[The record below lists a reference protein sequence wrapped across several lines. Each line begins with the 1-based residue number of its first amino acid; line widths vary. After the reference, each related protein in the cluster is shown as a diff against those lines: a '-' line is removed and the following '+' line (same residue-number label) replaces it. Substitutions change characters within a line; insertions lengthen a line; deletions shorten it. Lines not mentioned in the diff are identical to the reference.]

1 MRVVFLDKS
10 SIDNGDIDYSV
21 IGRSSIEWLA
31 YENTAPSQILERI
44 TGAEVVISNKVVLDD
59 VVLSQARSLRLIC
72 VAATGT
78 NNIDLESAR
87 ANNIVV
93 SNTRAYAT
101 ASVVEHVFGLLIS
114 LMRNLPDYQQA
125 AKDGRW
131 AHSGQFCYLHKP
143 IIELAGKTMGI
154 IGYGE
159 LGQAVAGVARAFGM
173 HVLVS
178 QRPGS
183 LHKQQGRHDLNDVLQ
198 QSDVLTL
205 HCPLADNTRNLI
217 DRRALAQMRHQAVLI
232 NTARGGIVN
241 EMDLLHALQE
251 QEIAAAAIDVLQEEP
266 PAPQHVLLQ
275 ASLPNLIITPHIA
288 WASVQARQ
296 RLLAEVID
304 NIISFRQGKVRNQV
318 I

>member
-21 IGRSSIEWLA
+21 IDSSLIEWLA
-31 YENTAPSQILERI
+31 YENTAPSQVIERI
-44 TGAEVVISNKVVLDD
+44 AGADVVVSNKVVLDD
-59 VVLSQARSLRLIC
+59 GVISQADSLKLIC

-78 NNIDLESAR
+78 NNIDLDSAK

-93 SNTRAYAT
+93 SNARAYAT
-101 ASVVEHVFGLLIS
+101 ASVVEHVFGLLIM
-114 LMRNLPDYQQA
+114 LMRNMTDYQQA
-125 AKDGRW
+125 ATDGRW
-131 AHSGQFCYLHKP
+131 SHSDQFCYLHKP
-143 IIELAGKTMGI
+143 IVELAGKALGI

-159 LGQAVAGVARAFGM
+159 LGQAVAQVARAFGM
-173 HVLVS
+173 RVLVS

-183 LHKQQGRHDLNDVLQ
+183 LHQQQGRHDLDDVLE

-217 DRRALAQMRHQAVLI
+217 DRRAFARMRRQAILI

-241 EMDLLHALQE
+241 EADLLHALTE
-251 QEIAAAAIDVLQEEP
+251 QEIAAAALDVLLEEP
-266 PAPQHVLLQ
+266 PSGQHVLLQ
-275 ASLPNLIITPHIA
+275 GSLPNLIITPHVA
-288 WASVQARQ
+288 WASQQARQ
-296 RLLAEVID
+296 RLLGEVLD
-304 NIISFRQGKVRNQV
+304 NIMSFRRGKVRHQV